1 MELIVSVCFL
11 HLLAVVSPGPDFFLI
26 LRNSLLYTQKIG
38 IWTSVGIGIG
48 IIFHITYSLLGLGWI
63 QEQYPEFLLTIKYA
77 GALYLMYLGWGSLR
91 TTEVLSIEEEVEE
104 ATSVIQPW
112 RAVQQGLF
120 CNILNPKAFAYFI
133 SVFTLVISAETP
145 SWIQAFCAIFIVVT
159 TVIWFSVLSIGIAS
173 HLMKSILRKSH
184 RMISKCMGIVLIV
197 VAIQMLH

>member
-48 IIFHITYSLLGLGWI
+48 ILFHLTYSLLGLGWI
-63 QEQYPEFLLTIKYA
+63 QEQYPQFLLAIKYA

-91 TTEVLSIEEEVEE
+91 TKEVLSIEEVQE
-104 ATSVIQPW
+104 ATSVIRPW
-112 RAVQQGLF
+112 LAVQQGLF

-159 TVIWFSVLSIGIAS
+159 TVSWFSVLSIAIAS

-197 VAIQMLH
+197 VAIQMLY